1 MPSTTVEL
9 QPLQEL
15 DRLLRS
21 SALHRWPLPCSLSF
35 LSPTALLPLPHR
47 SPSSPPPLSFL
58 SPTALL
64 PLPHRS
70 PLSFLS
76 PTALLPLPHRAP
88 SSPPP
93 LSFLSPT
100 ALLPLPHCA
109 PSSPPPLS
117 FLSPTALLPLNK
129 NLFISSWSYCPF
141 RIFPAAQLTAIALN
155 RARQLSFIAS
165 RCFRV
170 FPEPGLVLRRKR
182 SPYTISTNKLVDAPT
197 HNRGH
202 TRDLVITDSL
212 SVSGLQVYD
221 VGVSDHLAVTFE
233 VPILVPPT
241 KPKRHMTF
249 RNIKNLDATS
259 LSQHLQHLSPSPHS
273 SADDLMDYYNTS
285 LTSILDCLAP
295 LKTRTVT
302 FTRSA
307 PWFTNELR
315 GMKRSGRRVLERAC
329 KTSDL
334 TVHKLAYRAHR
345 RAYAKALSK
354 ASTSLDLPAT
364 PIAQTLSQLSP
375 TTQQEVENL
384 IRKSKTSTCHLDH
397 LPSPLLKTHTNS
409 ISSLITKIINMSV
422 ETGNVPTSLKTALIK
437 PLLKKPTLDPT
448 PLSNYRPI
456 SNLPFISKLLEK
468 VVSTQLHNNLKSN
481 RLYDKFQSGFHPSHS
496 TETALIRVTSDLLM
510 ASDSGS
516 TSLLIFL
523 DLSAAFDT
531 VDHHILLHRLQHYTG
546 LSGTALKWFHS
557 YLTDRTEY
565 VALGDVKSRPHTV
578 TCGVPQGSVLG
589 PTLFTIYMLPLG
601 RVVSRHGVNFH
612 CYADDTQL
620 YLQVTPSSSPSATLP
635 ALVPAWRR

>member
-1 MPSTTVEL
+1 MSVPSTGSFESLVF
-9 QPLQEL
+9 
-15 DRLLRS
+15 S
-21 SALHRWPLPCSLSF
+21 CKKAFSATIALVYRPPKPH
-35 LSPTALLPLPHR
+35 PT
-47 SPSSPPPLSFL
+47 
-58 SPTALL
+58 
-64 PLPHRS
+64 
-70 PLSFLS
+70 
-76 PTALLPLPHRAP
+76 
-88 SSPPP
+88 
-93 LSFLSPT
+93 
-100 ALLPLPHCA
+100 
-109 PSSPPPLS
+109 
-117 FLSPTALLPLNK
+117 
-129 NLFISSWSYCPF
+129 FISDIHNFLISLC
-141 RIFPAAQLTAIALN
+141 TAHSNILVIGDFNIHVDSHNCKLASNFKQTLDCLN
-155 RARQLSFIAS
+155 LQQ
-165 RCFRV
+165 
-170 FPEPGLVLRRKR
+170 
-182 SPYTISTNKLVDAPT
+182 LVDAPT

-202 TRDLVITDSL
+202 TLDLVITDSL

-241 KPKRHMTF
+241 KPKRNMTF
-249 RNIKNLDATS
+249 RNIKNLDAIT
-259 LSQHLQHLSPSPHS
+259 LSQRLQHLSPSPHS

-285 LTSILDCLAP
+285 LTTILDCLAP

-315 GMKRSGRRVLERAC
+315 GMKRSGRVLERAC

-334 TVHKLAYRAHR
+334 TVHKLAYREHR

-354 ASTSLDLPAT
+354 ARSEHYSTLINNNPGNSKKLFSTINHIIKPQISSFYSPTDIDCNRFLDFFTSKIDTIRSSFPLLNSTSLDLPET
-364 PIAQTLSQLSP
+364 PIAHTLSQLSL
-375 TTQQEVENL
+375 TTQQEVENI
-384 IRKSKTSTCHLDH
+384 IRKSKTSTCRLDP
-397 LPSPLLKTHTNS
+397 LPSPLLKIHTNS

-422 ETGNVPTSLKTALIK
+422 ETGYVPTSLKTALIK

-468 VVSTQLHNNLKSN
+468 VVSTQLHNHLKSN
-481 RLYDKFQSGFHPSHS
+481 RLYEKFQSGFRPSHS

-557 YLTDRTEY
+557 YLTNRTEY
-565 VALGDVKSRPHTV
+565 VALG
-578 TCGVPQGSVLG
+578 
-589 PTLFTIYMLPLG
+589 M
-601 RVVSRHGVNFH
+601 
-612 CYADDTQL
+612 
-620 YLQVTPSSSPSATLP
+620 
-635 ALVPAWRR
+635 